1 MIDVIVGFIV
11 AVLGLMLLAAVLNVV
26 LGLLADW
33 LNQYF

>member
-33 LNQYF
+33 LSQYF